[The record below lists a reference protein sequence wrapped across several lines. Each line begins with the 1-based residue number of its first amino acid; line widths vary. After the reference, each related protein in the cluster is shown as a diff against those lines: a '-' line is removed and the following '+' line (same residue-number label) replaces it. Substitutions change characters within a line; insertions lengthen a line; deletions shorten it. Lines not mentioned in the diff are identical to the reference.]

1 MDALRILVLDDE
13 AIFRTLLGDYFN
25 EIGHTAF
32 TAESPSQAF
41 GILDEQNIDVALVD
55 VFLPE
60 MSGIQVIQ
68 QIKERYINVDAVAIT
83 GNGDMEIVIDALRV
97 GADDFLTKPFSLAEI
112 RQSLERTHKF
122 ADSINKQRLA
132 ELNYSLVSTHLKDKY
147 GLEIVGVSPSMREI
161 INIVSRVADTESTT
175 VLITGESGT
184 GKELIARSIHAMSKR
199 RDNFFHSV
207 NCSAIPE
214 TLFES
219 EFFGHKKGSFTGAF
233 ESTSGWFEIS
243 HHGTLFLDEVGEL
256 PLSVQAKF
264 LRVLDDKIISRIGA
278 KKEISLDLRIV
289 AATNQR
295 LDEMVQEKRFRTDLF
310 HRLNSFQIHIP
321 PLRERKEDIPE
332 LINYFVQHFAKK
344 LEKNII
350 GVEKKVY
357 EKLTDYPFPGN
368 VRELRNVIEQAM
380 ILCDDNVLQYRY
392 MKSVHKCPG
401 SANNAQVV
409 IENFELD
416 SVEKTTI
423 SNVLQQSKFNKSKAA
438 RILNISRQALDRK
451 ILKYQIKEEPKF
463 LV

>member
-32 TAESPSQAF
+32 TAERPSQAF

-68 QIKERYINVDAVAIT
+68 QIKERYTNVDTVAIT
-83 GNGDMEIVIDALRV
+83 GNGDMDIVIDALRV
-97 GADDFLTKPFSLAEI
+97 GANDFLTKPFSLAEI

-122 ADSINKQRLA
+122 AETINKQRQA
-132 ELNYSLVSTHLKDKY
+132 ELNYSLVSTKLKEKF
-147 GLEIVGVSPSMREI
+147 GLEIVGVSGAMREI
-161 INIVSRVADTESTT
+161 INIVSKVADTESTT

-214 TLFES
+214 SLFES
-219 EFFGHKKGSFTGAF
+219 EFFGHKKGSFTGAV
-233 ESTSGWFEIS
+233 ESTTGWFEIS

-278 KKEISLDLRIV
+278 KKEISLDLRII
-289 AATNQR
+289 AATNQK
-295 LDEMVQEKRFRTDLF
+295 LEEMVGEKKFRVDLY
-310 HRLNSFQIHIP
+310 HRLNSFEIHIP

-332 LINYFVQHFAKK
+332 LINYFVQHFARK

-350 GVEKKVY
+350 GVEEKVY
-357 EKLTDYPFPGN
+357 EKLRDYHFPGN
-368 VRELRNVIEQAM
+368 VRELRNIIEQAM

-392 MKSVHKCPG
+392 MNSAHKCPG
-401 SANNAQVV
+401 NANMVQPLSVNY
-409 IENFELD
+409 ELET
-416 SVEKTTI
+416 VEKTSIT
-423 SNVLQQSKFNKSKAA
+423 NALQQSKFNKSKAA

-451 ILKYQIKEEPKF
+451 ILKYQIKEETKF
-463 LV
+463 LA